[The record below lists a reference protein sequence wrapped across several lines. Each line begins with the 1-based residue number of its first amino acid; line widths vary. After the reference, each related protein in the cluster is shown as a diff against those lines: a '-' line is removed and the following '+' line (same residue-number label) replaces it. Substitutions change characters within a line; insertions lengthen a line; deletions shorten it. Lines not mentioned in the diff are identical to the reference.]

1 MGPSGAWLLRGAR
14 SPGLS
19 AREGILELEKPLW
32 GILALWGALTGKT
45 ALWGT
50 KTALRGNLA

>member
-14 SPGLS
+14 SPHIS
-19 AREGILELEKPLW
+19 ACEGFLELEKPLW
-32 GILALWGALTGKT
+32 GILALWGTLTGKT

-50 KTALRGNLA
+50 KTALRGILA